1 MRSYHQGNSEA
12 ALELLLSGADSPDA
26 SSPQPEAVLG
36 GSMSS
41 GAAAEE
47 EIAALVKAKAAAKYG
62 KLSQAQKDTQL
73 YDVARG
79 GKTEEVEWLILAGA
93 NPNYVSHCSFS
104 SAAAASFFS
113 AAAASFSSAAAD
125 SLSSSCMF
133 SYWCFYSLSC
143 SHSCA
148 LSLTH
153 SWHPSTPT

>member
-1 MRSYHQGNSEA
+1 
-12 ALELLLSGADSPDA
+12 
-26 SSPQPEAVLG
+26 
-36 GSMSS
+36 MSS

-62 KLSQAQKDTQL
+62 KLSQAEKDTQL
-73 YDVARG
+73 YDAAVA

-125 SLSSSCMF
+125 SFSSSCMF

-148 LSLTH
+148 LSPTH